1 MEIIKNILEGFEP
14 ISLKEM
20 DEVKLMN
27 RVDTKYML
35 HIDQLPEILNDLQ
48 PEFRVLEINQVRLSR
63 YETLYFDTEDHNL
76 YLDHHNGRMNRF
88 KIRKRRYMESGISFF
103 EIKTKNNKGRTQKER
118 IRQKESPE
126 SISGKSAAFLKEVTS
141 LLPEM
146 IKPALWIK
154 FSRIT
159 LVNKQLT
166 ARLTIDVGLHFWLDK
181 KQKTY
186 PELVIAELKQDFT
199 AKSPFNDIMHKYHIL
214 DTSISKYCLGIISL
228 NENIKHNN
236 FKPKL
241 LRLKKLTHAIN

>member
-1 MEIIKNILEGFEP
+1 MEIIKEILVGFEP
-14 ISLKEM
+14 ISLQEM

-27 RVDTKYML
+27 RVDTKYMF
-35 HIDQLPEILNDLQ
+35 HNDQLPEILNELQ
-48 PEFRVLEINQVRLSR
+48 SEFRVLEINQVRLSR

-76 YLDHHNGRMNRF
+76 YFDHHNGRVNRF

-126 SISGKSAAFLKEVTS
+126 KISGKSALFLKELTT

-146 IKPALWIK
+146 IKPSLWIK

-166 ARLTIDVGLHFWLDK
+166 VRLTIDVGLHFWIDK
-181 KQKTY
+181 KHKSY

-199 AKSPFNDIMHKYHIL
+199 VKSPFNDIMHKYHIL

-228 NENIKHNN
+228 NEDIKHNR

-241 LRLKKLTHAIN
+241 LRLKKLTHAHN